1 MTQVPDNFPT
11 YSSYSPKTLIQQVD
25 VMKQCI
31 RELQAEIAALK
42 DKPKVEKKTEKKTE
56 KKQKEK
62 KKEKL
67 F

>member
-31 RELQAEIAALK
+31 RELQAEIVALK
-42 DKPKVEKKTEKKTE
+42 DKPKAEKKIEKKD
-56 KKQKEK
+56 
-62 KKEKL
+62 
-67 F
+67 